1 MEEKTMDALKWIATI
16 FNDNNI
22 PYRIGGGF
30 ATHLYGATRPVHDI
44 DISVSGTYFPTI
56 IPLVTDYITAGPKH
70 YENEKWNCNT
80 LSLEYYG
87 QEIDLTDVDTLLM
100 SNKAQ
105 TKWIKNKDIYSK
117 HPDVTMD
124 IDGTKVSLMHPRV
137 IIEYKQEMEGDH
149 HTQDLKVLENY
160 TQLHNL

>member
-1 MEEKTMDALKWIATI
+1 
-16 FNDNNI
+16 
-22 PYRIGGGF
+22 
-30 ATHLYGATRPVHDI
+30 
-44 DISVSGTYFPTI
+44 
-56 IPLVTDYITAGPKH
+56 
-70 YENEKWNCNT
+70 
-80 LSLEYYG
+80 
-87 QEIDLTDVDTLLM
+87 M